1 MFMMKKLSVILLSC
15 FVTANAYSA
24 ISMDRTR
31 IIYNGDSNS
40 ISLTVSNKNNQLPY
54 LAQGWMQVPNGEKLT
69 SYFTILPPIQ
79 RINAGQTS
87 QLRIEALPDVV
98 KLPQDR
104 ETMFFFNLR
113 EIPPTSKKSNVLQIA
128 LQTRVKFFYRPE
140 SLVMD
145 STEMK
150 NSPWQ
155 HKLVLVKKNGEIY
168 AKNPTPY
175 YIIMNSVK
183 KNATSE
189 KIAGFTA
196 TDIAPF
202 AETKLSLT
210 AEQLGSAPVINYI
223 NDYGGQVDLP
233 FSCSA
238 TECRAKETK

>member
-1 MFMMKKLSVILLSC
+1 MFMMKKLSVLLLGC

-40 ISLTVSNKNNQLPY
+40 VSLTVSNKNTQLPY
-54 LAQGWMQVPNGEKLT
+54 LAQGWFQDDKGEKLT

-104 ETMFFFNLR
+104 ESQFFFNLR

-128 LQTRVKFFYRPE
+128 LQTRVKFFYRPA
-140 SLVMD
+140 SLVVD
-145 STEMK
+145 STQMK

-155 HKLVLVKKNGEIY
+155 NKLVLVKKGSEVY
-168 AKNPTPY
+168 AKNPTTY
-175 YIIMNSVK
+175 YVVLNNIK
-183 KNATSE
+183 KNAAAE
-189 KIAGFTA
+189 KNKGFVA

-202 AETKLSLT
+202 SEQKIAIT
-210 AEQLGSAPVINYI
+210 AEQLGSSPVINYI

-233 FSCSA
+233 FVCSA
-238 TECRAKETK
+238 TECHAKDAK